1 MDKSSKI
8 EVYIQTIRMRTLPAV
23 LGPIL
28 IAISIAIN
36 TNRFDLVTSIL
47 ILLIGIS
54 LQILVNLFNKLFIL
68 RKEWSIP
75 LKFPNDIRT
84 FAYEENIIKKVKSRV
99 I

>member
-36 TNRFDLVTSIL
+36 TNRFKEEL
-47 ILLIGIS
+47 IKINQHGIFRHKLIKLLKR
-54 LQILVNLFNKLFIL
+54 LHQ
-68 RKEWSIP
+68 
-75 LKFPNDIRT
+75 
-84 FAYEENIIKKVKSRV
+84 
-99 I
+99 

>member
-54 LQILVNLFNKLFIL
+54 LQILVNLFNDLG
-68 RKEWSIP
+68 
-75 LKFPNDIRT
+75 D
-84 FAYEENIIKKVKSRV
+84 YEKGVDN
-99 I
+99 